1 MSVDPVIRRSEHA
14 AHPRNYDRDLD
25 EIFAVLAAQ
34 SVVRFLDGSE
44 NPDASTVSSRSAHRP
59 TAHNKTE
66 RQTPSLSRPDAG
78 SQEAA
83 LASGPNQPEPGE
95 SDTSGGS
102 NHGRA

>member
-1 MSVDPVIRRSEHA
+1 MSVDPFIRRSEHA
-14 AHPRNYDRDLD
+14 AHPANYDRDLD

-66 RQTPSLSRPDAG
+66 RQRPSLSRPGAG
-78 SQEAA
+78 SRQAA
-83 LASGPNQPEPGE
+83 LAPGPNQPDAGE
-95 SDTSGGS
+95 SDTFGGY
-102 NHGRA
+102 NHGCA